1 VPSQDLPPPQP
12 GHLGDFLQPQSMV
25 TPGLLGALVMM
36 GTNSLCT
43 KFPGLNG
50 AVVAL
55 VLSLLFGLAAVI
67 REAPLA
73 QRVLFYVLNSIV
85 IFSVATGTN
94 TVGQASRLS
103 QLSVVSTAYAERRD
117 ERGEAPLHH
126 TQMAAGFFHEWF
138 PSRQGGKPAP
148 PPPIQAP
155 KQPKDSGPT
164 KPPPDRNTDNPSVI
178 TVPPPPPH

>member
-1 VPSQDLPPPQP
+1 
-12 GHLGDFLQPQSMV
+12 
-25 TPGLLGALVMM
+25 MM

-50 AVVAL
+50 AVVGL

-67 REAPLA
+67 KETPLA
-73 QRVLFYVLNSIV
+73 QRMLFYVLNSIV

-94 TVGQASRLS
+94 TVGQASQS
-103 QLSVVSTAYAERRD
+103 PQISVVSTAYAEP
-117 ERGEAPLHH
+117 GETPLHH

-155 KQPKDSGPT
+155 KQPDDSSHT
-164 KPPPDRNTDNPSVI
+164 KPPDRNTDNPSVSK
-178 TVPPPPPH
+178 VHPPPSH

>member
-1 VPSQDLPPPQP
+1 VAGQDLPPPQP
-12 GHLGDFLQPQSMV
+12 GLLGDFLQPQSMV

-67 REAPLA
+67 RETPLA

-85 IFSVATGTN
+85 IFSVASGTN
-94 TVGQASRLS
+94 TVGQAGQLS
-103 QLSVVSTAYAERRD
+103 QLSVVSTAYA

-138 PSRQGGKPAP
+138 PSREGGKPAP
-148 PPPIQAP
+148 PPPVQAP
-155 KQPKDSGPT
+155 KQPKDSSPT
-164 KPPPDRNTDNPSVI
+164 KPPDRNTDNPSVR